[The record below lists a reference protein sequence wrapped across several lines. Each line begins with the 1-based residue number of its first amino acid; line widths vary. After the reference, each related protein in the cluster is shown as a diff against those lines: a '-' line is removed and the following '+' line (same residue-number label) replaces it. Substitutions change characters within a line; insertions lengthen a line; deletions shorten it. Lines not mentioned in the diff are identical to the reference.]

1 MTGVNAPSV
10 NVYNAAAIVNPLLS
24 STNAPRFPLLGGQT
38 FATTPPGTLS
48 STIHVNSAP

>member
-10 NVYNAAAIVNPLLS
+10 NVTTRRRFVNPLLS